1 METLS
6 KSVSKEHQLIRN
18 KVMKGV
24 RLSFKKLVK
33 EKALRDEELVFSENG
48 KIRFVKAR
56 KIKI

>member
-1 METLS
+1 METIS
-6 KSVSKEHQLIRN
+6 KSVSKEHRLIRN

-56 KIKI
+56 KIKV

>member
-1 METLS
+1 METIS
-6 KSVSKEHQLIRN
+6 KSVSKEHRVIRK

-24 RLSFKKLVK
+24 RLSFIKLVK
-33 EKALRDEELVFSENG
+33 EKSLRDEELVFSENG

>member
-1 METLS
+1 METIS

-24 RLSFKKLVK
+24 RLSFKNLVK
-33 EKALRDEELVFSENG
+33 EKSLRDEELVFSENG

-56 KIKI
+56 KIKV